1 MNQVITA
8 IYADGVLRPLV
19 PLELPEQTEVV
30 IEVKPIVKTN
40 GAAAS
45 AMDERARI
53 HQALVDAGLV
63 QERRFPTPPSPP
75 ISEEERER
83 LGRVFS
89 VGKPLSE
96 IIIEEREE
104 CF

>member
-1 MNQVITA
+1 MSQIITA
-8 IYADGVLRPLV
+8 IYADGVLRPVV
-19 PLELPEQTEVV
+19 PLELPEQTEVE

-45 AMDERARI
+45 TLDERARI
-53 HQALVDAGLV
+53 HQILVDAGLV
-63 QERRFPTPPSPP
+63 LERKLPRLPSPP

-83 LGRVFS
+83 LSRVFS

-104 CF
+104 RF